1 MTIIFNNYAKKIGDR
16 EVGKGLK
23 QEFYKWKIFVDA
35 SNNELENIDSVE
47 YELHPS
53 IPNSYRPVAN
63 RNSKF
68 ALIFNSWGGFVVR
81 MTVIFKNGT
90 TETFLHH
97 LNSDN
102 PFPAG
107 QE

>member
-1 MTIIFNNYAKKIGDR
+1 MTISFNNYAKKIGSR
-16 EVGKGLK
+16 EVGKGLE
-23 QEFYKWKIFVDA
+23 QNFYRWKIFMDA
-35 SNNELENIDSVE
+35 SDNELENIDTVE

-53 IPNSYRPVAN
+53 IPNSYRPVAD

-68 ALIFNSWGGFVVR
+68 ALKFNSWESFVVR
-81 MTVIFKNGT
+81 ITVVFKNGT

-107 QE
+107 RE